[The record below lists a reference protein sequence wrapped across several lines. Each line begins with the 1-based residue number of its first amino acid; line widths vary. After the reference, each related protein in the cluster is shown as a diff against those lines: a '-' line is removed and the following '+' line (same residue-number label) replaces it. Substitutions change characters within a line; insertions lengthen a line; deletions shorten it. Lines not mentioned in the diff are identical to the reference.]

1 MDSYRQVCNFTF
13 EQLEKCQ
20 YVEGIHICSSGGIEI
35 AKTKCRKYSGTSSHV
50 FTDQIVFEKAY
61 ACPPYGILGVIVRVS
76 YVSHKNGD
84 SCAIFSYSKKA
95 DSRAAKQT
103 IHNSFYQVHT
113 GGQLAVLL
121 QNYLE

>member
-50 FTDQIVFEKAY
+50 FTDQIVFEKAH
-61 ACPPYGILGVIVRVS
+61 ACPFYGILGVIVWVS
-76 YVSHKNGD
+76 YVSHKTGTVVLYFH
-84 SCAIFSYSKKA
+84 IVKRQIQGLQ
-95 DSRAAKQT
+95 SRQYTTLFFRYIPAA
-103 IHNSFYQVHT
+103 S
-113 GGQLAVLL
+113 
-121 QNYLE
+121 